1 MLHRVRAAAYAGL
14 ALAVASCSGGNGP
27 PDVSLTSIDL
37 SPASASL
44 QVGAT
49 QQFTATGHYSD
60 GSTAGVAV
68 TWLASGGTI
77 SSSGLYTAGA
87 VAGNY
92 QVVATEQGGSIS
104 KAAAVTLTTAAPV
117 LTAITVAPSTISLAP
132 NGTQQFTATGHFTG
146 GGTGS
151 VSVAW
156 TATGG
161 TISIGGFYTAGSVV
175 GPYQVTATVTGGSI
189 AGTADVTVTAASP
202 TLTSVTVAPASIT
215 LAPSA
220 TQQFTAT
227 SHYSDGS
234 TSTSLPVDWTAAGGA
249 VNATGFYTAGT
260 TDGTY
265 QVTATATGTAI
276 AGHADVTI
284 ATTPPNLVAIEVTPR
299 GVRILPYIT
308 QPVQRRGTTERQYH
322 SARRRDMERHVL
334 PTLTAAHNT
343 ITSGGL
349 FQAGTVLG
357 SFTVTA
363 TEAGGTISGSVP
375 VSVHSTTGLTVAPPS
390 FASGILSRARFIS
403 ARAIITPTIRW
414 VSAVS
419 TTVAAPAGGV
429 APRARAMPTSVRT
442 STRMGG
448 SGEVQVVC
456 QVVWTLLRPL
466 ERMRPP

>member
-104 KAAAVTLTTAAPV
+104 KAAAVTLTTAPPV

-299 GVRILPYIT
+299 RCADPAIHP
-308 QPVQRRGTTERQYH
+308 QRYSSRGTTEQRYTC
-322 SARRRDMERHVL
+322 
-334 PTLTAAHNT
+334 PW
-343 ITSGGL
+343 
-349 FQAGTVLG
+349 
-357 SFTVTA
+357 
-363 TEAGGTISGSVP
+363 P
-375 VSVHSTTGLTVAPPS
+375 
-390 FASGILSRARFIS
+390 
-403 ARAIITPTIRW
+403 
-414 VSAVS
+414 
-419 TTVAAPAGGV
+419 
-429 APRARAMPTSVRT
+429 
-442 STRMGG
+442 
-448 SGEVQVVC
+448 
-456 QVVWTLLRPL
+456 
-466 ERMRPP
+466 